1 MSHIKRMEVELDD
14 LITKTASLS
23 VFAVESNKI
32 FSGLPI
38 VEKDDIHLQL
48 QYMGEY
54 MVVLARRLERAEGS
68 K

>member
-38 VEKDDIHLQL
+38 VEKDDIHLHMPSQCPCMPHASP
-48 QYMGEY
+48 Q
-54 MVVLARRLERAEGS
+54 ERPV
-68 K
+68 